1 MICCFSFCQNDR
13 AMALELALHIE
24 CLGGVQR
31 HSCLL
36 FHPEDVE
43 GRDIFEHLRVFGSV
57 AEVPYRETLKGWP
70 DGPNQCFY
78 EASRWIETLPS
89 KEPWLWLEAD
99 CVPTRP
105 RWLDDIESE
114 YRYSG
119 KTVLGVLNNTFRL
132 DGKTSGEHVTGV
144 AVYPHDFL
152 SNCPSLRFIVATTEQ
167 YRAAG
172 HCPPAFDCYIAP
184 YAVPNCA
191 PSTTIQHFW
200 KSYDFCE
207 GLDGGIYCKFQKPY
221 GASNR
226 VDPQA
231 ALIHGAKDF
240 SLLNIIQIRLTATVK
255 PIEPSLPA
263 CS

>member
-1 MICCFSFCQNDR
+1 
-13 AMALELALHIE
+13 MALELARHIE

-31 HSCLL
+31 HWFMV
-36 FHPEDVE
+36 FHPDDVE
-43 GRDIFEHLRVFGSV
+43 ARDIIEALRSV
-57 AEVPYRETLKGWP
+57 CSHVSDMLYRETLKGWP

-78 EASRWIETLPS
+78 EAAKTVELLTKGCPETP
-89 KEPWLWLEAD
+89 PWLWLEAD

-152 SNCPSLRFIVATTEQ
+152 SNCPSLRSIVATTEQ

-226 VDPQA
+226 VDTQA

-240 SLLNIIQIRLTATVK
+240 SLLNIIQRTLTAAVK
-255 PIEPSLPA
+255 LIEPSLPA